1 MASRSSFTESISPPS
16 YASDEQEFT
25 YLSKT
30 RALHWARFGIA
41 SVILGTAAA
50 VVGCESAPLHRYNET
65 VSFQN
70 LWLPLWPLNLD
81 LRQTNALL
89 ACGAVIMF
97 QALVYIIFALIP
109 SVCHMHTPFF

>member
-1 MASRSSFTESISPPS
+1 MASRSSFSESISHPS
-16 YASDEQEFT
+16 YASDEQEST
-25 YLSKT
+25 YLSKVRT
-30 RALHWARFGIA
+30 LQWVRFGIA
-41 SVILGTAAA
+41 LVTLGTAAA

-97 QALVYIIFALIP
+97 QALIYIIVALVP
-109 SVCHMHTPFF
+109 SVRLI